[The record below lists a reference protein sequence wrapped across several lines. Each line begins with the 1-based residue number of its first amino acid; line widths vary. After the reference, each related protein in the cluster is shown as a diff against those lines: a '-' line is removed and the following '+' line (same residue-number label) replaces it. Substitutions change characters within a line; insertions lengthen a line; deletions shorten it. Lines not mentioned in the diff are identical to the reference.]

1 MIVNNNLYFKV
12 SCYNMNMQQ
21 YFVNEKLSV
30 NTLIDLNEEILK
42 HTKVVLRKKDGY
54 KFRVI
59 DVENQCFLVEL
70 KDNQAL
76 VLEYI
81 EEDHELPIDVTVVM
95 SLIKNEKFD
104 LTLQK
109 LTELGVKRIVPF
121 SANRSIIKIKDEDKK
136 IERFKKIVTEA
147 SEQCHREV
155 VPEITNV
162 ANLKDIVKYMS
173 KYNYI
178 AYEKEETHP
187 LPFRDVDDSLTV
199 VIGPEGGFEKSEVEA
214 LEAMGFECKTLGKRI
229 LRAETAAIFVMSNIV
244 GVFEL

>member
-1 MIVNNNLYFKV
+1 MD
-12 SCYNMNMQQ
+12 MQQ

-30 NTLIDLNEEILK
+30 NTLINLNEEILK

-59 DVENQCFLVEL
+59 DIDNQCYLVEL

-76 VLEYI
+76 VLEHI
-81 EEDHELPIDVTVVM
+81 EENHELPIEVTVIM

-109 LTELGVKRIVPF
+109 LTELGIKRIVPF

-136 IERFKKIVTEA
+136 IERFRKIVTEA
-147 SEQCHREV
+147 SEQCHREI

-162 ANLKDIVKYMS
+162 ANLNDLLKYKS
-173 KYNYI
+173 KYNFI
-178 AYEKEETHP
+178 AYEKEETYP
-187 LPFRDVDDSLTV
+187 LPFRSINESVTI
-199 VIGPEGGFEKSEVEA
+199 VIGPEGGFEKGEIEA